1 MFKHIMVPVD
11 LSVKETLS
19 KAVNVAA
26 DLARLYGA
34 KITFVSVSGGLQ
46 ADGLHSDEKY
56 GRLLAEFAAEQSQA
70 KGVRIDSL
78 NVSVPDP
85 SVEVDAT
92 LRKVITEIAADLV
105 VIASHQ
111 PGWIEYILASHGGKL
126 AAHAPISVFVVR
138 EEDG

>member
-11 LSVKETLS
+11 LPKKQTLDR
-19 KAVNVAA
+19 AVHVAA

-34 KITFVSVSGGLQ
+34 KMTFVSVSGGLQ
-46 ADGLHSDEKY
+46 PDGTHSNAKY
-56 GRLLAEFAAEQSQA
+56 GRLLAEFAAEVSKA
-70 KGVRIDSL
+70 EGVSI
-78 NVSVPDP
+78 NAVNIPVPDP

-92 LRKVITEIAADLV
+92 LRKAISEIEADLV

-111 PGWIEYILASHGGKL
+111 PGWLEYIIASHGGKL

-138 EEDG
+138 EGE